1 MFPRS
6 QPHNNQLDITANLI
20 NALRYTRRE
29 SFRDFRAGLLLHR
42 AQGIVEFKRYCKDQ
56 ASVPKP
62 ADSSGTSSHVTPPRE
77 RRNFSRYRST
87 RKSTRSAHVRVFQED
102 APSTKRKFFFRDKIL
117 KVFTNIEQSKKKLAD
132 ILRRS
137 SRRMDLD
144 CSEINNSE

>member
-42 AQGIVEFKRYCKDQ
+42 AQSIVEFKRYCKDQ

-87 RKSTRSAHVRVFQED
+87 RKSTRSVRMCACSRKMRRQQKGNFFPRQNFKSLHEYRAVEEEVGRHSSPIF
-102 APSTKRKFFFRDKIL
+102 STNGFRL
-117 KVFTNIEQSKKKLAD
+117 F
-132 ILRRS
+132 
-137 SRRMDLD
+137 
-144 CSEINNSE
+144 